1 MALPTLRILA
11 IYFSSFHVWHTGD
24 KERIHSRPA
33 KEVDFSNAAINLRQ
47 KIFLVRLWIC
57 QKEKLLSCFFFFAWF
72 TLTEKYRK
80 PNYIAAAKGFN
91 NAHDL
96 CRVKQHVS
104 TRGNVIQGVKV
115 NQAGKAINL
124 RC

>member
-1 MALPTLRILA
+1 MQQLTCGKKCFGAVMDLSKGEAP
-11 IYFSSFHVWHTGD
+11 
-24 KERIHSRPA
+24 
-33 KEVDFSNAAINLRQ
+33 Q
-47 KIFLVRLWIC
+47 
-57 QKEKLLSCFFFFAWF
+57 LLFFFFFFAWF

-80 PNYIAAAKGFN
+80 PNYRAAAKGFN
-91 NAHDL
+91 NAQDL
-96 CRVKQHVS
+96 CRVKQHGS

>member
-47 KIFLVRLWIC
+47 KIFWCGYGFVKKRSSLVA
-57 QKEKLLSCFFFFAWF
+57 FFFFAWF

-80 PNYIAAAKGFN
+80 PNYRAAAKGFN

-96 CRVKQHVS
+96 CRVKQHGG